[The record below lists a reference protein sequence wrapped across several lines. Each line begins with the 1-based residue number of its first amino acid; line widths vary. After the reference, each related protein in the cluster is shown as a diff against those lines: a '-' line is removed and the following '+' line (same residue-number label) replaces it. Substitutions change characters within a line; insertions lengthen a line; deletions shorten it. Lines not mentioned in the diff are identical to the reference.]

1 MNTPNKLTIFRIIL
15 VIPLIIL
22 FSIFAWY
29 VKTIQNPS
37 GFENVTTNK
46 MSQYFLY
53 ASGIIFII
61 SMITDF
67 FDGYLARK
75 NDQISMFG
83 KLFDPLADKI
93 ITTTTL
99 IFLTIFNYTYIYL
112 TLIFIIRDLIV
123 DGSRNVAATKKLKVE
138 ASIFGKLKTLF
149 QSLAIPIL
157 LFLSPLIDK
166 SIWWHSFIL
175 NIPMII
181 ACLMSII
188 SGFFYFKQ
196 IIPFIKKEN

>member
-15 VIPLIIL
+15 VIPLIAL
-22 FSIFAWY
+22 FSIFIWF
-29 VKTIQNPS
+29 VKTVQDPL
-37 GFENVTTNK
+37 GFENVTTNGT
-46 MSQYFLY
+46 SQYFLY
-53 ASGIIFII
+53 TIGFVFII
-61 SMITDF
+61 SMVTDF

-75 NDQISMFG
+75 NNQISMFG

-93 ITTTTL
+93 IITTTL

-112 TLIFIIRDLIV
+112 TLIFIVRDLIV
-123 DGSRNVAATKKLKVE
+123 DGSRNVAATKNLKIE

-149 QSLAIPIL
+149 QSLAIPLL
-157 LFLSPLIDK
+157 LFLIPLIDK
-166 SIWWHSFIL
+166 SIWWHLFLL

-188 SGFFYFKQ
+188 SGWFYFKQ
-196 IIPFIKKEN
+196 IIPFIKK